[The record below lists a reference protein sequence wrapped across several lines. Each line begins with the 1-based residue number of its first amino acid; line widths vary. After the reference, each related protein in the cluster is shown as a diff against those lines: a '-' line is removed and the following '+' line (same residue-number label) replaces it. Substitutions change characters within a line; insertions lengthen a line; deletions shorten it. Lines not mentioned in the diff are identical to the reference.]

1 MSNIKILALIRKG
14 SGSKYHR
21 VFVPL
26 ELLPKDKY
34 TVHYAELDYLPEE
47 LVSKYDVIYIHWLQ
61 KTKCEYLSIWK
72 EMYGFKIILD
82 IDDYWIVPSTHYL
95 REKMKGNIPQLENQ
109 MIVADVILCATEFLV
124 EKCKVY
130 NKNVV
135 LRKNYI
141 PIDRLQ
147 FKKETKMIGPSDKI
161 RVGICGSISHE
172 YDWLSIKGQLEKIKN
187 DKEIQDNVQFI
198 ICGYA
203 DVNPS
208 SKKKWDKFVDMFT
221 YKRDGQI
228 IKPLIIKS
236 LDPTTYI
243 VHYKF
248 IDVVLAPLLVNDFNR
263 AKSELK
269 LFEAACKSGIVISN
283 ELYRE
288 KGYTDYL
295 MVDKDNSY
303 YSQIKKLLNREY
315 LNSTKIEFQKNLLD
329 ICEDFE
335 KKYDLQDILN
345 SL

>member
-1 MSNIKILALIRKG
+1 MKILALIKKG

-26 ELLPKDKY
+26 ELLPKDKF
-34 TVHYAELDYLPEE
+34 TVHYLEADYVTEE
-47 LVSKYDVIYIHWLQ
+47 IVKNYDVIYMHWIQ
-61 KTKCEYLSIWK
+61 RTRCQYLSVWK
-72 EMYGFKIILD
+72 AMYGFKIVFD
-82 IDDYWIVPSTHYL
+82 IDDYWIVPPTHYL
-95 REKMKGNIPQLENQ
+95 RDKMKDTTPQLEDQ
-109 MIVADVILCATEFLV
+109 LILGDVILCATEFLM
-124 EKCKVY
+124 EKCRPY

-141 PIDRLQ
+141 PIDKLQ
-147 FKKETKMIGPSDKI
+147 FQKETKIIGPSDKI

-187 DKEIQDNVQFI
+187 DTEIQQNVEFTV
-198 ICGYA
+198 CGYTDA
-203 DVNPS
+203 NPS

-221 YKRDGQI
+221 YKRNGQI

-236 LDPTTYI
+236 LDPTVYM

-295 MVDKDNSY
+295 MVDKENSY
-303 YSQIKKLLNREY
+303 YSQIKKLLDRNY
-315 LNSTKIEFQKNLLD
+315 LNKTKVEFQKNLLD
-329 ICEDFE
+329 ICAEFE